1 MTVQDRIQEQAQHL
15 ERAWATDPRWSG
27 VTRGYTAEETQK
39 ILAKLAQHDHETISD
54 AIYDS
59 LGAGDK
65 TLDQMIADMLR
76 D

>member
-1 MTVQDRIQEQAQHL
+1 MTNDETAASIETWL
-15 ERAWATDPRWSG
+15 NE
-27 VTRGYTAEETQK
+27 RGYSAEETQK

-59 LGAGDK
+59 IGASDK
-65 TLDQMIADMLR
+65 TLDQIISDMLR

>member
-1 MTVQDRIQEQAQHL
+1 MANNETPASIEIWL
-15 ERAWATDPRWSG
+15 KE
-27 VTRGYTAEETQK
+27 RGYTAEETQK

>member
-1 MTVQDRIQEQAQHL
+1 MANDETPASIETWL
-15 ERAWATDPRWSG
+15 KE
-27 VTRGYTAEETQK
+27 RGYTAEETQK
-39 ILAKLAQHDHETISD
+39 ILTKLAQHDHETISD

-65 TLDQMIADMLR
+65 SLDQMIADMLR

>member
-1 MTVQDRIQEQAQHL
+1 MPNNDSSNVSIE
-15 ERAWATDPRWSG
+15 AWLKE
-27 VTRGYTAEETQK
+27 RGYTAEETQK

-59 LGAGDK
+59 IGASDQ
-65 TLDQMIADMLR
+65 TLDQMIADLLR